1 MIMLVIVVVVIAAI
15 ALLPAWLRSRGKGD
29 SIWLL
34 FVGVP
39 SYVAW
44 FVVTMLGFGP
54 QSLSNLIELLILGT
68 LSIVAGYIKVFL
80 VDPYYAESSRNTYL
94 VIVFLVLA
102 AILLRKFMPLL
113 PE

>member
-1 MIMLVIVVVVIAAI
+1 
-15 ALLPAWLRSRGKGD
+15 
-29 SIWLL
+29 
-34 FVGVP
+34 
-39 SYVAW
+39 
-44 FVVTMLGFGP
+44 MLGFGP

-94 VIVFLVLA
+94 VMVFLVLA